1 MPSTPAENRFKKL
14 VDDISNLYLT
24 ARASQVRFA
33 WETGKRIVE
42 EEQNGQMRAQY
53 GARLIP
59 ELSKELSKMHGPGF
73 STRNLAN
80 MRRFYQ
86 SHQILQAPAKLN
98 WTDYVELLPVK
109 DEKIR
114 KRLEQRVLKENLN
127 SRQLRRVVRAVRK
140 AQGHKSTGTQED
152 KTSAKCQAASD
163 LPPLKRPGDLKLN
176 TFSTIVDDSVDL
188 EQDEVLVDCGFFV
201 NWPVKKDALKQVT
214 VTDKPSFTYAAIID
228 RVVDGDTLRVV
239 IKAGFRIIVRE
250 KLRLR
255 GINTSELGTPE
266 GDAAK
271 KYVSKL
277 LPKGSVIVLK
287 SHKCKTDT
295 YGRFVA
301 DVFYLSGAQDAE
313 EILKAPVYLNQQ
325 LLDEGI
331 ATRMEE

>member
-14 VDDISNLYLT
+14 VDDISGLYLT

-42 EEQNGQMRAQY
+42 EEQNGSVRAAY
-53 GARLIP
+53 GSRLIP
-59 ELSKELSKMHGPGF
+59 ELSQELSKMHGPGF

-86 SHQILQAPAKLN
+86 SHPILQAPAKLD
-98 WTDYVELLPVK
+98 WTDYVELLPIK
-109 DEKIR
+109 DDKIR
-114 KRLEQRVLKENLN
+114 KRLEQRVVKERLTG
-127 SRQLRRVVRAVRK
+127 RQLRRVVRAINKGTRHRTQDTGK
-140 AQGHKSTGTQED
+140 QGN
-152 KTSAKCQAASD
+152 D
-163 LPPLKRPGDLKLN
+163 LPPLKRPGDLSLN
-176 TFSTIVDDSVDL
+176 TFSKITDDNIEL
-188 EQDEVLVDCGFFV
+188 NQDEVLIDCGFFV
-201 NWPVKKDALKQVT
+201 NLPVKKDALKDVT
-214 VTDKPSFTYAAIID
+214 ITDKPSYTYAAVID

-239 IKAGFRIIVRE
+239 IGVGFRTFVRE

-255 GINTSELGTPE
+255 GINTPELGTAE

-271 KYVSKL
+271 KFVSKL
-277 LPKGSVIVLK
+277 LPKGSLIVLK

-301 DVFYLSGAQDAE
+301 DVFYSASGQSAE
-313 EILKAPVYLNQQ
+313 EILQAPVYLNQQ

-331 ATRMEE
+331 AVRMAE

>member
-1 MPSTPAENRFKKL
+1 MPKLPATERFRKL

-24 ARASQVRFA
+24 ARASQVKFA

-53 GARLIP
+53 GTRLIP

-86 SHQILQAPAKLN
+86 SHRILQAPAKLN

-114 KRLEQRVLKENLN
+114 KRLEQRVAKEHLN
-127 SRQLRRVVRAVRK
+127 SRQLRRVVREVRRGREPQK
-140 AQGHKSTGTQED
+140 GSSTTVPALPE
-152 KTSAKCQAASD
+152 KTLA
-163 LPPLKRPGDLKLN
+163 PLKRPGDLKLN

-214 VTDKPSFTYAAIID
+214 VTDKPSFTYAATID

-295 YGRFVA
+295 YGRFVV
-301 DVFYLSGAQDAE
+301 DVFYKQGAKSAE